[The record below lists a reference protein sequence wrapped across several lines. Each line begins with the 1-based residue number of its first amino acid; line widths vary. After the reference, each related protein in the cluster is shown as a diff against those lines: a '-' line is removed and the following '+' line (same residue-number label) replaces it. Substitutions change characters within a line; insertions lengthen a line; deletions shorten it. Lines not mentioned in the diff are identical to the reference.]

1 MALSQ
6 LFMVTFSCVFLL
18 PDARKSLVLA
28 QNSAHDYQQPVGLGP
43 KAAARCGYN
52 TEERTLLGG
61 SYQELLRNE
70 MWFPIPKP
78 PHPHR
83 SQAISLW

>member
-18 PDARKSLVLA
+18 PDAQKSLVLA

-52 TEERTLLGG
+52 TEEDAPWWLPSGAA
-61 SYQELLRNE
+61 EE
-70 MWFPIPKP
+70 
-78 PHPHR
+78 
-83 SQAISLW
+83 